1 MFKIDITDSKAQV
14 YTPYNATFVHRI
26 KNIGGAKWDAGKKCW
41 TIPAD
46 AVDTCRD
53 IMRDVYGRCDLQDSN
68 TGKMLKLKLTFTE
81 DYETQLS
88 DVIFF
93 GKTLCHAWG
102 RDSGGRPGDDVA
114 YLKGE
119 PTSGGSAKY
128 WCSVVPK
135 GSVVVLSNVPERFWK
150 EYVQNDDKSDDLKVE
165 LVDEMNEMPNKGKLL
180 EEKERLLARI
190 DEIDKMLKSM

>member
-1 MFKIDITDSKAQV
+1 MFKITISGDKAQV
-14 YTPYNATFVHRI
+14 YTPYNANFVRRI
-26 KNIGGAKWDAGKKCW
+26 KNIGGAKWDAAKKCW
-41 TIPAD
+41 IIPVD
-46 AVDTCRD
+46 TVDTCRD

-68 TGKMLKLKLTFTE
+68 TGKMLKLKLTFNE
-81 DYETQLS
+81 DYESQLS

-135 GSVVVLSNVPERFWK
+135 GSVVVLSNVPEIFWK
-150 EYVQNDDKSDDLKVE
+150 EHVQSDNLTVEILDEAPDKD
-165 LVDEMNEMPNKGKLL
+165 KLL
-180 EEKERLLARI
+180 DERAKLIARIAAI
-190 DEIDKMLKSM
+190 DEILKTIEK